1 MLGAM
6 RAPVVYESMYGMAP
20 RLDAIDMLLEDHR
33 RMTAL
38 LEHLDSEERPAE
50 MQRLCLE
57 IVAEIAAH
65 EAAEDEVVFAA
76 FRAAAPAT
84 EQDTVDRMAE
94 HQEVNELLAEM
105 VTLAPS
111 GVGFLKRAAALI
123 YELREHFAAEE
134 EDLFPRLR
142 ALLGRQELL
151 GLADRV
157 TEAKEV
163 RAEGSCRRAGRR

>member
-1 MLGAM
+1 
-6 RAPVVYESMYGMAP
+6 MAP
-20 RLDAIDMLLEDHR
+20 RLDAIDMLLGDHR

-50 MQRLCLE
+50 MQRLCLD

-84 EQDTVDRMAE
+84 EQETLDRMAE

-123 YELREHFAAEE
+123 YELQEHFAAEE

-142 ALLGRQELL
+142 AVLGRQELL

-157 TEAKEV
+157 IEAKQCAPAQA
-163 RAEGSCRRAGRR
+163 RWAP